1 MFKNDDESHQHSL
14 ETLNQLYNYSD
25 FMESIKTIADIGCGS
40 GKDLE
45 WWATRTTNDEYSTPL
60 NIECQGI
67 DILDKLPVAMAY
79 PNITY
84 QKTDFEGTIY
94 TAKDKFDVLWCHDAF
109 QYAVNPLQTLINWRG
124 ITTDGAMLALALPQT
139 TNYYRKELD
148 FTLNNGC
155 YYHHTIVSLIHMLAV
170 AGWDCKAGFFK
181 KSISDNWLHAIVYK
195 SNQSPFDPKT
205 TTWYDLVD
213 AKLLPEWADRSILS
227 RGILHQKDLVLPWL
241 DKGLYRMASQ

>member
-25 FMESIKTIADIGCGS
+25 FMESIKTMADIGCGS

-67 DILDKLPVAMAY
+67 DILDKLPVAMSY

-94 TAKDKFDVLWCHDAF
+94 TSKDKFDVLWCHDAF
-109 QYAVNPLQTLINWRG
+109 QYAVNPLQTLINWRD
-124 ITTDGAMLALALPQT
+124 ITTCLLYT
-139 TNYYRKELD
+139 
-148 FTLNNGC
+148 
-155 YYHHTIVSLIHMLAV
+155 
-170 AGWDCKAGFFK
+170 
-181 KSISDNWLHAIVYK
+181 SDA
-195 SNQSPFDPKT
+195 
-205 TTWYDLVD
+205 
-213 AKLLPEWADRSILS
+213 ADE
-227 RGILHQKDLVLPWL
+227 
-241 DKGLYRMASQ
+241 